1 MKWFGSENPDDLLRG
16 TNEEIEDKIM
26 SYIEHASSVEK
37 LATGSIR
44 MKMSALRLFYSMN
57 RRPLS
62 WKLIDRTIE
71 KTAPLKD
78 RAYTKEEIRKLL
90 SVCDI
95 RSKALVLL
103 LASTGIR
110 LGALP
115 KLIVGSLKPMDHLYL
130 VRVYEDS
137 PDDYYYTFCTPEARA
152 AIDAYLSFREM
163 AGEKILATSPLFR
176 AEFDTQSREKFI
188 NVEPTN
194 EQAIKKTI
202 QRITFVSGIRV
213 KKLINMNFSLESCS
227 LSGRTRHEVKQ
238 VHGFRKYFNTA
249 CKNGGMTH
257 EAKEFLMGHDCGL
270 DENYYDDENPESVK
284 KMMSEYLKVLDA
296 LTISEEDQLREQV
309 TKLKVEVQDI
319 DTIKKAYVDVK
330 LELEKRQ
337 ANEKKVE
344 AKLEEQAQ
352 TLKELGELQDK
363 HLLLLTMAASRA
375 GTKEEI
381 QQMLVD
387 TTNKMLGRD
396 RILALVEQLETKAA

>member
-1 MKWFGSENPDDLLRG
+1 
-16 TNEEIEDKIM
+16 
-26 SYIEHASSVEK
+26 
-37 LATGSIR
+37 
-44 MKMSALRLFYSMN
+44 
-57 RRPLS
+57 
-62 WKLIDRTIE
+62 
-71 KTAPLKD
+71 
-78 RAYTKEEIRKLL
+78 
-90 SVCDI
+90 
-95 RSKALVLL
+95 
-103 LASTGIR
+103 
-110 LGALP
+110 
-115 KLIVGSLKPMDHLYL
+115 
-130 VRVYEDS
+130 
-137 PDDYYYTFCTPEARA
+137 
-152 AIDAYLSFREM
+152 
-163 AGEKILATSPLFR
+163 
-176 AEFDTQSREKFI
+176 
-188 NVEPTN
+188 
-194 EQAIKKTI
+194 
-202 QRITFVSGIRV
+202 
-213 KKLINMNFSLESCS
+213 
-227 LSGRTRHEVKQ
+227 
-238 VHGFRKYFNTA
+238 
-249 CKNGGMTH
+249 MTH